1 MTIKKI
7 EEMDCYELLNLERN
21 ASQEEIERA
30 YLLGIAAY
38 RPDSLASYGL
48 VPGEDRG
55 LILTKIEE
63 AYQTLRYEDKRK
75 EYNEVLSKEQPAYV
89 PRARFRKS
97 VQRLEI
103 GCAHEKKGLWKRLKK
118 VLFSQKLKEI
128 EGRRKTAEEPPD
140 PDQPTL
146 YRGEYLKGVRE
157 NRGLS
162 LEAVAQATRLSIPL
176 LKALEE
182 ESYDSLP
189 ERTDVLSLINQ
200 YARAL
205 GLNPREE

>member
-1 MTIKKI
+1 MAIKKI
-7 EEMDCYELLNLERN
+7 EEMDYYELLNLERN

-30 YLLGIAAY
+30 YLLGIAAH

-55 LILTKIEE
+55 LILKKIEE
-63 AYQTLRYEDKRK
+63 AYQTLRFEDKRK
-75 EYNEVLSKEQPAYV
+75 EYDEVLSREQPAYE
-89 PRARFRKS
+89 PKARFRKS
-97 VQRLEI
+97 VQKLEI
-103 GCAHEKKGLWKRLKK
+103 GCAHEKRGLWKRLKK
-118 VLFSQKLKEI
+118 LLFSRKQKE
-128 EGRRKTAEEPPD
+128 TNA
-140 PDQPTL
+140 DQPIL
-146 YRGEYLKGVRE
+146 YRGENLKGVRE

-182 ESYDSLP
+182 ETYDALP
-189 ERTDVLSLINQ
+189 EGTDVPSLIDN

-205 GLNPREE
+205 GLKPRDD

>member
-7 EEMDCYELLNLERN
+7 EEMDYYELLNLERN

-75 EYNEVLSKEQPAYV
+75 EYNEVLSKEQPAYE

-103 GCAHEKKGLWKRLKK
+103 DCAHEKKGLWKRLKK
-118 VLFSQKLKEI
+118 VLFPQKQKKIDPI
-128 EGRRKTAEEPPD
+128 E
-140 PDQPTL
+140 PTL
-146 YRGEYLKGVRE
+146 CRGEYLKGVRE

-189 ERTDVLSLINQ
+189 QGTDVPSLINQ

>member
-1 MTIKKI
+1 MAIKKI
-7 EEMDCYELLNLERN
+7 EEMDYYELLNLERN

-63 AYQTLRYEDKRK
+63 AYQALRYEDKRK
-75 EYNEVLSKEQPAYV
+75 EYNEVLSKEQPAYEA
-89 PRARFRKS
+89 RARFRKT

-118 VLFSQKLKEI
+118 VLFPQKQKQI
-128 EGRRKTAEEPPD
+128 N

-189 ERTDVLSLINQ
+189 EGTDVLSLINQ

-205 GLNPREE
+205 GLNPRQK

>member
-7 EEMDCYELLNLERN
+7 EEMDYYELLNLERN

-128 EGRRKTAEEPPD
+128 EGRRKTARNLLTPISRPSTGENISRASGKTEDYPWRLWPKRQD
-140 PDQPTL
+140 SASPCSKPWKKKAMTL
-146 YRGEYLKGVRE
+146 SPKGPMSSASSISMRE
-157 NRGLS
+157 RS
-162 LEAVAQATRLSIPL
+162 V
-176 LKALEE
+176 
-182 ESYDSLP
+182 
-189 ERTDVLSLINQ
+189 
-200 YARAL
+200 
-205 GLNPREE
+205 

>member
-7 EEMDCYELLNLERN
+7 EEMDYYELLNLERT
-21 ASQEEIERA
+21 ATQEEIERA

-75 EYNEVLSKEQPAYV
+75 EYNDRLSKEQPAYE

-103 GCAHEKKGLWKRLKK
+103 GCAHEKKGLFRRLKK
-118 VLFSQKLKEI
+118 FLFPQKKKKI
-128 EGRRKTAEEPPD
+128 D
-140 PDQPTL
+140 PDEPTL

-162 LEAVAQATRLSIPL
+162 LEAVAQATRLSIPM

-182 ESYDSLP
+182 ESYDTLP
-189 ERTDVLSLINQ
+189 QGTDVPSLINH